1 MGSFHMLRI
10 ALVSALLFTWVSGNC
25 VNPKVRKEWRCISAD
40 ERAAWMKA
48 VKVFLFFCG

>member
-1 MGSFHMLRI
+1 MGSFFMLRI
-10 ALVSALLFTWVSGNC
+10 ALAAALLLTSVSGHC

-48 VKVFLFFCG
+48 VKVFLLFG